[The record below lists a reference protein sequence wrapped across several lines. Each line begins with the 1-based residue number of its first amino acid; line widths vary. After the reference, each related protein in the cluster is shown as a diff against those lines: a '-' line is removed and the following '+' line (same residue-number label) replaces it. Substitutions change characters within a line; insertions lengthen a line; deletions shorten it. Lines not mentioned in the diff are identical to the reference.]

1 LPNHQRAIRS
11 EGDTVKSQTR
21 ITILCENTVGARIGG
36 GEHGF
41 SAFIETPR
49 GNLLFDTGGGRFLL
63 DNAIAFGKDLKSVRK
78 VFLSHGH
85 YDHTGGLPQMLTVKG
100 EVDVYAHPDVF
111 LDRIALPESEGGRIR
126 YIGIPYRKIYLETLG
141 ARFRW
146 NTDFTEVDE
155 GIFLTGEVPRKT
167 AFERPDPHLQ
177 SKTGETYTVD
187 LFKDDQSLA
196 IDTPQGLVI
205 VFGCAHSGMINII
218 HHVMAQTGR
227 DRIHRLIGGTH
238 LDFLG
243 PEQLEASIEALK
255 ELSISWIGVS
265 HCTGLRAAAR
275 LSQVFGDR
283 FQYGHV
289 GAVFEG

>member
-1 LPNHQRAIRS
+1 
-11 EGDTVKSQTR
+11 VKSRTR
-21 ITILCENTVGARIGG
+21 ITILCENTVGARIGSA
-36 GEHGF
+36 EHGF
-41 SAFIETPR
+41 SAFIETQQ
-49 GNLLFDTGGGRFLL
+49 GNLLFDTGAGRFLL
-63 DNAIAFGKDLKSVRK
+63 DNAIAFGKDLRSVKK

-111 LDRIALPESEGGRIR
+111 LDRIAIPKNKGGRVR
-126 YIGIPYRKIYLETLG
+126 YVGIPYRKIYLETLG

-146 NTDFTEVDE
+146 NTNFTEVE
-155 GIFLTGEVPRKT
+155 KGVFLTGEVPRKT
-167 AFERPDPHLQ
+167 TFEKLDQRLQ
-177 SKTGETYTVD
+177 SRAGETYGLD
-187 LFKDDQSLA
+187 QFKDDQSLV
-196 IDTPQGLVI
+196 IDSPQGLII
-205 VFGCAHSGMINII
+205 VLGCAHSGMINII
-218 HHVMAQTGR
+218 HHVMAQTGKEQ
-227 DRIHRLIGGTH
+227 IHCLIGGTH

-243 PEQLEASIEALK
+243 SEQLEASIEALRGF
-255 ELSISWIGVS
+255 SISWIGVS